1 MDNLTPEPEVESG
14 ALTMDFPDAVKEIK
28 GGKKVRRI
36 TWPDT
41 DYGCMDEGWLKV
53 FTNNKLS
60 RWLVSDGDM
69 EAQDFVVL
77 TELN

>member
-1 MDNLTPEPEVESG
+1 MDNLTPEVEVEVP
-14 ALTMDFPDAVKEIK
+14 TMDFPAAIGEIK

-36 TWPDT
+36 TWPEA

-53 FTNNKLS
+53 FTNGRLN
-60 RWLVSDGDM
+60 RWLISDGDM
-69 EAQDFVVL
+69 EAQDWVVL